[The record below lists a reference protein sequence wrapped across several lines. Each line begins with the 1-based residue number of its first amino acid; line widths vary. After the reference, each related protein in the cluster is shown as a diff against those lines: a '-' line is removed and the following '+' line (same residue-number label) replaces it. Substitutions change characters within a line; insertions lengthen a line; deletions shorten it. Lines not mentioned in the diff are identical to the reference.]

1 MENKFKQPS
10 IYYEENHEGL
20 TNGFPFMEIEKNNS
34 IPNVLFVGAVQETE
48 EKNEDGDLIKEVVL
62 QSYFNSESLRQTLDK
77 ETYNKVKQSLGL
89 SLLK

>member
-10 IYYEENHEGL
+10 IYYEESHEGL
-20 TNGFPFMEIEKNNS
+20 TNGFPFMEIEKNSS

-77 ETYNKVKQSLGL
+77 ETYNKIKHSLGL